1 MPERWSS
8 QDHAHHLGR
17 QQMSLLIERSKGYL
31 RASRATLRGPGWTAL
46 RAPGL
51 RGSPASLSLPFSLP
65 EPAGRE
71 MLTCLLRTRK
81 NTLCQSQSSEGGWPS
96 CRLNIWSLLFHTEPQ
111 SPEKQSPELF
121 THTLG
126 RITLRPWI
134 LMSFPPKI
142 DSDKLLSIASR
153 TGLRCISRPFL
164 GTERYGAEID

>member
-8 QDHAHHLGR
+8 QDHANRPGR

-81 NTLCQSQSSEGGWPS
+81 NTLCQSQSSQGGWPS
-96 CRLNIWSLLFHTEPQ
+96 CRLTSEASFFTLNPRALRSSRLSS
-111 SPEKQSPELF
+111 SPTRLVGSPSDPESWCL
-121 THTLG
+121 
-126 RITLRPWI
+126 
-134 LMSFPPKI
+134 FPPNI
-142 DSDKLLSIASR
+142 DSDKLLSVASA
-153 TGLRCISRPFL
+153 L
-164 GTERYGAEID
+164 GWDAFQGHF